1 MLKNL
6 ASRFRGD
13 DLSHPLAS
21 DGGVEGI
28 LAGVPR
34 NIPERTLF
42 DIDQW
47 LAESE
52 HAAGKVSPSRLL
64 ESVSRLDE
72 EAVPVIGDCLRRY
85 FDPRGRD
92 HLAEQY
98 WQTLLDH
105 CRIATAAYL
114 RYLQQSLKPIAE
126 INAADRRQMA
136 PAALRAMYWL
146 MREKALLRIRYR
158 APEAA
163 WWQKVHDLLARS
175 HACGVAGVR
184 LKVFAAAAEETS
196 VWQEYAQGLYFELAP
211 VGSLSPDNIET
222 LDRILRAIAPSFQL
236 KVDCAGCDYSIDLTG
251 TIGPVKTAAGSAQGP
266 QWRHLNPASGYGHL
280 LRLAAQIKASKTLPE
295 WLADAPASVDD
306 VEAML
311 RTLIL
316 HWSKQPPQRRGQRQP
331 RHDELLVVHGFALA
345 RRMLACSDF
354 ARSGR
359 TLQYDSDLAL
369 AHRNRLESHFTT
381 DEHHRRQVA
390 TEQEPAASP
399 LEVLRKLELSGDR
412 AMMEKWA
419 LADISGVGLGARI
432 PHLRAVHGVGNLIGF
447 RFANEVD
454 WRLAIIRRIGHT
466 PEGRASVGLESLA
479 GGPSVCAQAKPAT
492 PAGQTAWHEIEG
504 SGLGYV
510 DALLVSPTGN
520 EMVMPAGAFAP
531 NLPVDLRVAGK
542 ERKIV
547 LSELVE
553 RGKDF
558 DRVRFRDTA

>member
-21 DGGVEGI
+21 NSGIEGI

-42 DIDQW
+42 DLDQW
-47 LAESE
+47 MAESE

-72 EAVPVIGDCLRRY
+72 EAVPVIGDCLSRY

-98 WQTLLDH
+98 WQTMIGH

-114 RYLQQSLKPIAE
+114 RYLQQTLKPIAE
-126 INAADRRQMA
+126 INAADRKQMA

-158 APEAA
+158 APDAA

-175 HACGVAGVR
+175 HACGVAAMR
-184 LKVFAAAAEETS
+184 LRVFPKVGEETS

-222 LDRILRAIAPSFQL
+222 LDRILRIIAPAFQL
-236 KVDCAGCDYSIDLTG
+236 KVDCAGCDYSVDLTG
-251 TIGPVKTAAGSAQGP
+251 TVGPVKIEPGSTQGP
-266 QWRHLNPASGYGHL
+266 QWRHLSPLSAYNLL
-280 LRLAAQIKASKTLPE
+280 LRLAGQVKAAKALPD
-295 WLADAPASVDD
+295 WLADAPADVEN

-316 HWSKQPPQRRGQRQP
+316 HWSKQPPKRRGHRQP

-359 TLQYDSDLAL
+359 SLQYDSDLVL

-381 DEHHRRQVA
+381 EEHHRREVEIAQ
-390 TEQEPAASP
+390 EQAAITP
-399 LEVLRKLELSGDR
+399 LEVLHKLELGGDR

-419 LADISGVGLGARI
+419 LSDISGVGLGAHI
-432 PHLRAVHGVGNLIGF
+432 PHLRAVHGVGNLVGF

-454 WRLAIIRRIGHT
+454 WRLGVIRRIGHT
-466 PEGRASVGLESLA
+466 DEGKISVGLESLPN
-479 GGPSVCAQAKPAT
+479 GPAVCAQAKPAT
-492 PAGQTAWHEIEG
+492 PAGKTAWHEIEG
-504 SGLGYV
+504 SGLGYL
-510 DALLVSPTGN
+510 DALMVSPEGN
-520 EMVMPAGAFAP
+520 ELVLPAGAFGP
-531 NLPVDLRVAGK
+531 KLPVELRVAGR
-542 ERKIV
+542 ERHI
-547 LSELVE
+547 LLTELIE
-553 RGKDF
+553 HGKDF
-558 DRVRFRDTA
+558 